1 MIHLSPWQA
10 ALVFTFILALAGA
23 LIWKLFSSQQH
34 GSTENGLSQREGEL
48 LKSQQALQSQLAQSQ
63 KMQAVGLLAGGIAHD
78 FNNLLTAISGFCDL
92 LLLRHRA
99 GDPSFADIM
108 QIQQNANR
116 GANLVRQ
123 LLAFSR
129 QQTLQPKAHDLTDVL
144 SDVSHLLRRL
154 IGENIKLELQ
164 HGRDLGLIFIDL
176 GQMEQVL
183 VNLVVNARDAMPTG
197 GTLTLKTFA
206 EHVVVARPIGN
217 ELMQPGEWMGILV
230 SDTGTG
236 MPPDVLVR
244 IFDPFFTTKEVGK
257 GTGLGLST
265 AIGIINQS
273 GGHLDVASEEGKGTH
288 FTIYLPRYVGVA
300 TAKEDPTPQVQ
311 DTTGSGTILLVED
324 EDAVRN
330 FAARALKHKGYDVL
344 EADSGITGL
353 EVFRNADKKITL
365 MISDVVMPEMDGPTL
380 YAEICKTR
388 SDLKVIFVSGY
399 TEERLKPLLGD
410 TQNPNVYFLTKP
422 FSLAQ
427 LTGLVKEILG

>member
-1 MIHLSPWQA
+1 MINPPPWM
-10 ALVFTFILALAGA
+10 T
-23 LIWKLFSSQQH
+23 LIIFVSMLGLCFWMWRKLFLERDSAPE
-34 GSTENGLSQREGEL
+34 GSAATLEEMAEAQ
-48 LKSQQALQSQLAQSQ
+48 KVLQDQLAQSQ

-108 QIQQNANR
+108 QIRQNANR

-144 SDVSHLLRRL
+144 SDISHLLRRL

-164 HGRDLGLIFIDL
+164 HGRDLGLVFIDL

-183 VNLVVNARDAMPTG
+183 VNLVVNARDAMPMG
-197 GTLTLKTFA
+197 GDLTLRTFV
-206 EHVVVARPIGN
+206 ENVLSPRRIGN
-217 ELMQPGEWMGILV
+217 ETMAAGEWMAIEV
-230 SDTGTG
+230 ADTGSG
-236 MPPDVLVR
+236 MPPEVLAR

-257 GTGLGLST
+257 GTGLGLSP
-265 AIGIINQS
+265 AFGIIKQS
-273 GGHLDVASEEGKGTH
+273 GGYLQVTSEVGKGTS
-288 FTIYLPRYVGVA
+288 FMIFLPRYEGAAPV
-300 TAKEDPTPQVQ
+300 KESVIPKAE

-330 FAARALKHKGYDVL
+330 FAARALKHKGYEVI
-344 EADSGITGL
+344 EADSGVTGL
-353 EVFRNADKKITL
+353 EAFKSTDKKISL

-380 YAEICKTR
+380 YGHLIKVR
-388 SDLKVIFVSGY
+388 PDLRVIFVSGY

-410 TQNPNVYFLTKP
+410 TSNPNIHFLTKP

-427 LTGLVKEILG
+427 LTALVKEILG

>member
-1 MIHLSPWQA
+1 MINLPPWLSLLLIFGTF
-10 ALVFTFILALAGA
+10 ALCVWMW
-23 LIWKLFSSQQH
+23 WKLYAGRGSSG
-34 GSTENGLSQREGEL
+34 GSQSQLAEMAEAQ
-48 LKSQQALQSQLAQSQ
+48 KILQEQLAQSQ

-108 QIQQNANR
+108 QIRQNANR

-144 SDVSHLLRRL
+144 ADISHLLRRL

-164 HGRDLGLIFIDL
+164 HGRDLGLVFIDL

-183 VNLVVNARDAMPTG
+183 VNLAVNARDAMPHG
-197 GTLTLKTFA
+197 GALILRSFA
-206 EHVVVARPIGN
+206 ETVTEPRRLGN
-217 ELMQPGEWMGILV
+217 ETMAPGEWMAIEV

-236 MPPDVLVR
+236 MPPDVMAR

-265 AIGIINQS
+265 AFGIINQS
-273 GGHLDVASEEGKGTH
+273 GGHLQVASEVGKGTS
-288 FTIYLPRYVGVA
+288 FTIYLPRYEGTVA
-300 TAKEDPTPQVQ
+300 AAEQTAPKAQ

-330 FAARALKHKGYDVL
+330 FAARALKHKGYEVI
-344 EADSGITGL
+344 EADSGVTGL
-353 EVFRNADKKITL
+353 EAFRATDKTISL
-365 MISDVVMPEMDGPTL
+365 IISDVVMPEMDGPTL
-380 YAEICKTR
+380 YGHLVKDHP
-388 SDLKVIFVSGY
+388 DLKVIFVSGY

-410 TQNPNVYFLTKP
+410 TQSPNIHFLTKP

-427 LTGLVKEILG
+427 LTALVKEILG

>member
-1 MIHLSPWQA
+1 MIRIEPWISLLLVGGMM
-10 ALVFTFILALAGA
+10 ALCVWL
-23 LIWKLFSSQQH
+23 WWQLFACKSS
-34 GSTENGLSQREGEL
+34 GGKNANPKFAELEEAQR
-48 LKSQQALQSQLAQSQ
+48 ALQEQLAQSQ

-108 QIQQNANR
+108 QIRQNANR

-144 SDVSHLLRRL
+144 ADISHLLRRL

-164 HGRDLGLIFIDL
+164 HGRDLGLVFIDL

-183 VNLVVNARDAMPTG
+183 VNLAVNAHDAMTTG
-197 GTLTLKTFA
+197 GQLTLRTFA
-206 EHVVVARPIGN
+206 EHVTEPRQLGN
-217 ELMQPGEWMGILV
+217 ETMTTGEWMAIEV
-230 SDTGTG
+230 ADTGTG
-236 MPPDVLVR
+236 MPPEIMAR

-265 AIGIINQS
+265 AFGIIKQS
-273 GGHLDVASEEGKGTH
+273 GGHLQVTSEVGKGTA
-288 FTIYLPRYVGVA
+288 FTIFLPRYEGPVQA
-300 TAKEDPTPQVQ
+300 AEQTAPKAQ

-344 EADSGITGL
+344 EADSGVTGL
-353 EVFRNADKKITL
+353 ETFKATNKKIAL

-380 YAEICKTR
+380 YGHIAKER
-388 SDLKVIFVSGY
+388 PDLKVIFVSGY

-410 TQNPNVYFLTKP
+410 AQNPNVHFLTKP

-427 LTGLVKEILG
+427 LTALVKEILG